1 MDASAGERQTMAEK
15 IDVALGARS
24 YPIFVGSGL
33 LAGDAPF
40 EATKMGRRAAII
52 TDENVA
58 PLYLAPLEAALGK
71 AGIETASII
80 LAPGEASKCFSE
92 LERIL
97 GWLLDQGIERGD
109 SVVALGGGVIGDLAG
124 LAASLLKRG
133 TGLIQIPTTLLAQ
146 VDSSVGG
153 KTAIDMPQGK
163 NLVGS
168 FYQPT
173 LVLADIAMLDSLPPR
188 QLRAGYA
195 EVVKYGLIDRPGFF
209 AWLEDNGAAL
219 LAGDGQGAG
228 EARRYAVCECLRAK
242 AAIVAEDER
251 EQGRRA
257 LLNLGHT
264 FAHGL
269 EAAAGYSGDLL
280 HGEAVAIGMVMAFEL
295 SARRGDCPEAEV
307 ARVRDHLKN
316 AGLPVRPADTG
327 VTFDVAEVLRHMQ
340 QDKKARTGRL
350 TFILAKGIGKS
361 FISNDVDMNDVKE
374 TLKNAL
380 T

>member
-1 MDASAGERQTMAEK
+1 MMDGGASERSGMAEQ
-15 IDVALGARS
+15 IEVALGARS
-24 YPIFVGSGL
+24 YPVIVGSGL
-33 LAGDAPF
+33 LAGTTPFDA
-40 EATKMGRRAAII
+40 AKLGRRAAII
-52 TDENVA
+52 TDGNVA
-58 PLYLAPLEAALGK
+58 PLYLAPLEAALGE
-71 AGIETASII
+71 AGVETASLI
-80 LAPGEASKCFSE
+80 LTPGEASKSFAE

-109 SVVALGGGVIGDLAG
+109 SIVALGGGVIGDIAG

-133 TGLIQIPTTLLAQ
+133 CGLIQIPTTLLAQ

-163 NLVGS
+163 NLVGA
-168 FYQPT
+168 FYQPD

-188 QLRAGYA
+188 EMRAGYA
-195 EVVKYGLIDRPGFF
+195 EVVKYGLIDQPDFF
-209 AWLEDNGAAL
+209 AWLEENGAAL
-219 LAGDGQGAG
+219 LAGDEKARHQAVG
-228 EARRYAVCECLRAK
+228 ECVRAK

-264 FAHGL
+264 FGHGL
-269 EAAAGYSGDLL
+269 EAAAGYAGELL

-295 SARRGDCPEAEV
+295 SARLGHCPAAEV

-316 AGLPVRPADTG
+316 AGLPLRPADIGITL
-327 VTFDVAEVLRHMQ
+327 DPAEVLGHMQ

-361 FISNDVDMNDVKE
+361 FISDDVDMDDVKE
-374 TLKNAL
+374 VLESAL
-380 T
+380 C